1 MAPAMQVPIFLAT
14 ALLAMSPLASAG
26 GIQGGRERRV
36 PGAAS
41 GPNTFFGK
49 EGDQSK
55 PKGGGGMGN
64 PGTAFWAKSSER
76 VFLEYTF
83 MVVVVLYSIW
93 AVRSEKQEKR
103 RKLK

>member
-1 MAPAMQVPIFLAT
+1 MILFIVGIRPLPI
-14 ALLAMSPLASAG
+14 
-26 GIQGGRERRV
+26 V

-76 VFLEYTF
+76 VFLEYTCAFGAF